1 MNKHATKFIALA
13 FFYAALSG
21 CANNN
26 PYTNHY
32 SALNGSTPENIA
44 KFRSTPPP
52 EIPVVD
58 NVSPEQGQE
67 RLDMWA
73 RRGYIAI
80 GKASFNSPQPIPEKF
95 AVDQA
100 KAVKADLIV
109 IRSPRYTGSYATST
123 AVVKPTISTTE
134 GSALLMGAPGR
145 TNAIVKGTGTTIT
158 TTTDYVPTT
167 EHRADYAAV
176 YFIKR
181 TVIFGVNTADLT
193 DKERQER
200 QSNYGV
206 RAIMLTDDSPAYNAD
221 ILVGDILEALDNE
234 KIKNTNHLSTMI
246 ATRLGKKVDVT
257 LSRNGKT
264 ITKSIQ
270 FNSQS

>member
-1 MNKHATKFIALA
+1 MKIHATKFIALA
-13 FFYAALSG
+13 FFYVALSG

-26 PYTNHY
+26 PYTNYY
-32 SALNGSTPENIA
+32 SVLNGATSENIA
-44 KFRSTPPP
+44 KTRSAPPP
-52 EIPVVD
+52 ETPLVD

-80 GKASFNSPQPIPEKF
+80 GKSSFNSPQSIPEKF

-100 KAVKADLIV
+100 RAVKADLIV
-109 IRSPRYTGSYATST
+109 IRSPQYTGSYATST

-134 GSALLMGAPGR
+134 GSALLMGASGH
-145 TNAIVKGTGTTIT
+145 TNAIVKGTGTTLT

-176 YFIKR
+176 YFIKQ
-181 TVIFGVNTADLT
+181 TVVFGVRTADLT

-200 QSNYGV
+200 QSNHGV
-206 RAIMLTDDSPAYNAD
+206 KATMVADDSPAYNAD
-221 ILVGDILEALDNE
+221 ILVGDILETLDNE
-234 KIKNTNHLSTMI
+234 KIKNSNHLGALIETKV
-246 ATRLGKKVDVT
+246 GKKVVVT
-257 LSRNGKT
+257 LSRNGKI
-264 ITKSIQ
+264 ITKNIQ
-270 FNSQS
+270 LNSKT

>member
-1 MNKHATKFIALA
+1 MKKHATKFIALA

-26 PYTNHY
+26 PYTNYY

-44 KFRSTPPP
+44 EFRAAPPLETPL
-52 EIPVVD
+52 VD
-58 NVSPEQGQE
+58 NVSPAQGQG

-73 RRGYIAI
+73 RRGYLPI
-80 GKASFNSPQPIPEKF
+80 GIASFNSAQPIPEKF

-100 KAVKADLIV
+100 KAVKADLVV
-109 IRSPRYTGSYATST
+109 IRSPEYTGSYTTST

-134 GSALLMGAPGR
+134 GSALLMGANGR
-145 TNAIVKGTGTTIT
+145 TNAVVKGSGTTLT

-176 YFIKR
+176 YFIKQ
-181 TVIFGVNTADLT
+181 VAIFGARTADLT

-200 QSNYGV
+200 QSNFGV
-206 RAIMLTDDSPAYNAD
+206 KVTMLTEDSPAYNAD
-221 ILVGDILEALDNE
+221 ILVGDILEALDGE
-234 KIKNTNHLSTMI
+234 KIKAASQLGDMI
-246 ATRLGKKVDVT
+246 GTRSGKKVDVT
-257 LSRNGKT
+257 LTRNGKI
-264 ITKSIQ
+264 ITKSVQ
-270 FNSQS
+270 FNKQS